1 MTAKETPMPIEAR
14 PSKTD
19 AKSRENEISAL
30 SKWMAGL
37 RLDDTE
43 LTIIDHLSAHNRL
56 DQFASAP
63 LSSEAF

>member
-1 MTAKETPMPIEAR
+1 MQAKETPMPVEAR
-14 PSKTD
+14 PSQID
-19 AKSRENEISAL
+19 EKSCESEISAL

-37 RLDDTE
+37 RLDDAE
-43 LTIIDHLSAHNRL
+43 IVIIDHLSAHNRL